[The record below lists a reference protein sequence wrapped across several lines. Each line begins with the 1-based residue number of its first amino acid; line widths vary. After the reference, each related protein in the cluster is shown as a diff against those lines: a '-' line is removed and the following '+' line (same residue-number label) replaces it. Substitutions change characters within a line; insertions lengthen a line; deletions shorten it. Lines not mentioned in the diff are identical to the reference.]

1 MRKINER
8 EERERRAVEEKGRKG
23 KKVLQ
28 SKRKERDRWGF
39 REIDKMRFREKLHRT
54 RGRTLII
61 T

>member
-1 MRKINER
+1 MGKGD
-8 EERERRAVEEKGRKG
+8 VEEKGRKG
-23 KKVLQ
+23 KKVFQ